1 MIHSAALSDTGRKRQ
16 TNQDSHLANPSSGLY
31 LVADGLG
38 GHAAGAVASRLTVSS
53 IDDFVSLVSASAEV
67 SWPFGYNLQISF
79 EQNALRTAVMLANL
93 KVCHSAEE
101 REDCSGMGSTLVAL
115 WVRGDAAF
123 WTHVGDS
130 RIYRLRS
137 GEFRQLS
144 EDHSLVQEQLRRGII
159 TAEEVRHHT
168 LKNVVTR
175 AIGTRDPLEVNV
187 QQQTLRTGDCYLL
200 CCDGLTDVVPPEQ
213 IQSLMGS
220 GQDLEGSCRAL
231 VEAANEAGGEDN
243 ITVVL
248 VRVGE

>member
-1 MIHSAALSDTGRKRQ
+1 MIHSAALSDPGRKRQ
-16 TNQDSHLANPSSGLY
+16 SNQDCYLENTGSGLY

-38 GHAAGAVASRLTVSS
+38 GHAAGAIAARLTVSS

-67 SWPFGYNLQISF
+67 SWPFGYSLQISF
-79 EQNALRTAVMLANL
+79 EQNALRTAVLLANL

-115 WVRGDAAF
+115 WVRGETAF

-130 RIYRLRS
+130 RIYQLRS
-137 GEFRQLS
+137 GELRQLS

-159 TAEEVRHHT
+159 TAEEVQHHT
-168 LKNVVTR
+168 LKHVVTR

-187 QQQTLRTGDCYLL
+187 QQQTLRPGDCYLL
-200 CCDGLTDVVPPEQ
+200 CCDGLTDLVPHQQ
-213 IQSLMGS
+213 IQQLIGN
-220 GQDLEGSCRAL
+220 GQNLEASCRAL